1 MPTGEVIKYVS
12 CIVFGFLLGS
22 VPFCRIIPLAVKK
35 IDVCEV
41 SDDGNPGAFN
51 AFKTCGKFWGSICLL
66 FDLSKGFL
74 PVLTAYL
81 LGMGDSMPFAAIM
94 FAPVAGHAIGLFNGF
109 RGGKCIAT
117 AFGVAIATLFVTPIG
132 WILAAAYIVTA
143 ILLKM
148 SHSLSSIVSFSVF
161 GASALVLALLTDVL
175 PVGVG
180 FAAISCVAIYKH
192 AKRPDSVIERSADD
206 ASSAA

>member
-1 MPTGEVIKYVS
+1 MPTGEIIKCVC
-12 CIVFGFLLGS
+12 CIAFGFLLGS
-22 VPFCRIIPLAVKK
+22 VPFCRVIPLAVKK

-66 FDLSKGFL
+66 CDLLKGFL
-74 PVLTAYL
+74 PVSIAYL
-81 LGMGDSMPFAAIM
+81 LGLYDYTPFAAIM
-94 FAPVAGHAIGLFNGF
+94 FAPVLGHAIGLFNGF

-117 AFGVAIATLFVTPIG
+117 SFGVALATLFVTPIG

-143 ILLKM
+143 ILFKM

-161 GASALVLALLTDVL
+161 GASALVLAFLTDVL

-192 AKRPDSVIERSADD
+192 IKRPVAAVERETDD